1 MLQLWIGRAPD
12 PKPQSYR
19 RCYVCGSGHHLYQQC
34 PRYTADSVSSGH
46 PESTDQPSCLPV
58 SVLGGLSVASGDEA
72 VFQDKEDNEIQASA
86 DGANH
91 TNVSTGNQ
99 NNGTETAKT
108 GDGEDEYV
116 DCQMTTVIAT
126 DHEKDTSEEMTTD
139 STRSKRGRPTTP
151 PLTRR
156 QEKKTRKLA
165 KNDVP
170 STAVR

>member
-12 PKPQSYR
+12 PKPQRYR
-19 RCYVCGSGHHLYQQC
+19 RCYVCGSGHHLYQKC

-46 PESTDQPSCLPV
+46 SESTDQPSCLPV

-72 VFQDKEDNEIQASA
+72 VFQDKEEKEIQESA
-86 DGANH
+86 DVSNH
-91 TNVSTGNQ
+91 TTVRTINQ

-126 DHEKDTSEEMTTD
+126 ETDISEEMTTD
-139 STRSKRGRPTTP
+139 STRRKRGRPTTP

-156 QEKKTRKLA
+156 QEKKARKLA